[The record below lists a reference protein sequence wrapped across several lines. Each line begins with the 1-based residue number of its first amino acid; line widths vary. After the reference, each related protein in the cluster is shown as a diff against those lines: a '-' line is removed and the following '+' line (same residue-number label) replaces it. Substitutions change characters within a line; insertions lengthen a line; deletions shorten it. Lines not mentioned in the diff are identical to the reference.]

1 MVELRQVN
9 EMKKTTIEIPDPLF
23 LKAKIRAARD
33 GLSMRDLFLRA
44 LQTALETPSLAPQKK
59 RVDFPLIRASR
70 QAPRLT
76 FDQVA
81 SVLNS
86 DEGLL

>member
-1 MVELRQVN
+1 
-9 EMKKTTIEIPDPLF
+9 
-23 LKAKIRAARD
+23 
-33 GLSMRDLFLRA
+33 LFLRA
-44 LQTALETPSLAPQKK
+44 LQTALETPSLAPQKR

-81 SVLNS
+81 AVLNS